1 MRRAWAILDSPAGVE
16 PRVTRAA
23 PAARALP
30 RPAGMSSRCLL
41 IAVPIVL
48 VPGVAIACP
57 EASADEAPHRA
68 CRMALDR
75 LDHILDVEYAVGTHA
90 VAATGGGSR
99 VDTSIGA
106 DLGYTAQLG
115 SDEQPEY
122 ELGLTAGVT
131 AHRIEGAGSLAANG
145 IATRAALRFGP
156 APLVLNDTTDRFN
169 AVWFPFG
176 FELAHDGDLAQLPR
190 LSRRPDLRRAVF
202 GREHVSLATRLVRV
216 EMSGDSIPADK
227 AAGPGARTPE
237 SSALDVIA
245 LRGELEATMQDGTR
259 LEAMVGGDLVA
270 GVGRSQDATI
280 GLLGYEHRAV
290 RPLDGDWQGI
300 GTFWF
305 LRAEWTEPHS
315 GTRYFIGWGTIATT
329 PNAPLF
335 RALMEMRDT
344 DAEDDDEMSVG
355 GFAWYW
361 TRPWGTVGF
370 QFRRDPFIS
379 MAGEP
384 GVEDRLHVEAV
395 RPGTTRLASRW
406 FVARTLR
413 LVGESLRE
421 DITTGLEVD
430 ASREIGGFDVAL
442 RGELGR
448 TFYAA
453 VDDGAP
459 EVGFAAHAALSI
471 SRRGGKRWTR

>member
-1 MRRAWAILDSPAGVE
+1 MLV
-16 PRVTRAA
+16 AA
-23 PAARALP
+23 
-30 RPAGMSSRCLL
+30 S
-41 IAVPIVL
+41 IVL
-48 VPGVAIACP
+48 VPGVAGACP
-57 EASADEAPHRA
+57 DSAGEEHPDRA

-75 LDHILDVEYAVGTHA
+75 LDHILDVDYAIGTHA

-99 VDTSIGA
+99 VDTSIGI

-115 SDEQPEY
+115 SEQQPEY

-131 AHRIEGAGSLAANG
+131 AHRIEGAGSIAANG
-145 IATRAALRFGP
+145 IATRAALRLGA
-156 APLVLNDTTDRFN
+156 APLYLTDTTDRYN

-202 GREHVSLATRLVRV
+202 GREQVALATRLVRI
-216 EMSGDSIPADK
+216 EMSGDNVPAGT
-227 AAGPGARTPE
+227 AVGPGARTPE
-237 SSALDVIA
+237 STAIDVIA

-259 LEAMVGGDLVA
+259 LEAAVGGDLVA

-280 GLLGYEHRAV
+280 GLLGYEHRAT

-300 GTFWF
+300 GTVWF
-305 LRAEWTEPHS
+305 FRAEWAEPHS
-315 GTRYFIGWGTIATT
+315 GSRYFVGWGMIATA

-335 RALMEMRDT
+335 RELMRMRDT
-344 DAEDDDEMSVG
+344 SSDDDDEMTVG

-361 TRPWGTVGF
+361 PRAWGTVGF
-370 QFRRDPFIS
+370 QFRRDPFIT

-395 RPGTTRLASRW
+395 RPGTTRFASRW

-413 LVGESLRE
+413 LVSEALRE